1 MIHAPQVPVQP
12 SEKESEEEPGEEH
25 SEQCD
30 KEEKKEA
37 KDNDDEKS
45 GVRKRVGIRV
55 YRKGKN
61 CEVLKLLTCLSG
73 EDSENSKWGTGHLL
87 VALSIFVGIC

>member
-1 MIHAPQVPVQP
+1 MIQAPQVPVQP

-30 KEEKKEA
+30 KEEKEEA

-45 GVRKRVGIRV
+45 SVRKRVGIRV

-61 CEVLKLLTCLSG
+61 CGLLKLLTC
-73 EDSENSKWGTGHLL
+73 
-87 VALSIFVGIC
+87 